1 MQHLLLCCYT
11 SMKLSASK
19 LFAIHTLIIH
29 KSTVSETKVLKLKEA
44 SIQNLCLNWLKLN
57 FFVCRIIYIY
67 FFLLYTNIWSMVV
80 LEKLNV
86 SHQLNIIVYRY
97 EGLTKF

>member
-1 MQHLLLCCYT
+1 MQD
-11 SMKLSASK
+11 
-19 LFAIHTLIIH
+19 
-29 KSTVSETKVLKLKEA
+29 
-44 SIQNLCLNWLKLN
+44 
-57 FFVCRIIYIY
+57 YIY
-67 FFLLYTNIWSMVV
+67 FFFLLYTNIWSMVV